1 MKKIFSKFFQFF
13 IVLFG
18 ISFFS
23 FSLIYLSPGDA
34 AEIMLTDC
42 GIIPT
47 PELLAHTRAELGLD
61 KPFLFQYWHWLS
73 SVIRLDFGTSYS
85 MKMPVL
91 EKLAQ
96 SFLPTL
102 QLSLLSLFF
111 MLIISFPLG
120 ILAAV
125 KKDKW
130 QDYMVR
136 GLTFFGISIP
146 NFWLSLI
153 FLSFFGVY
161 LKWVKVAG
169 GTKDFSS
176 MILPALTLSIA
187 MSSKYIRQIRILVI
201 EEMEKP
207 YVFGARMRGMS
218 ERFILWKEVVPN
230 VMIPLITLLG
240 LSLGSLL
247 GGTAVVEIVY
257 NFPGL
262 GNTAI
267 KAISMRDFPLIQ
279 SYVLLVALIYLIINT
294 IVDISYKKFDNR
306 VSDIDNIVNEVV
318 Y

>member
-1 MKKIFSKFFQFF
+1 MKKIFSKLLQIV

-18 ISFFS
+18 ISFLS
-23 FSLIYLSPGDA
+23 FGLIYLSPGDA
-34 AEIMLTDC
+34 AEIMLSDC

-61 KPFLFQYWHWLS
+61 KPFMFQYLHWLG
-73 SVIRLDFGTSYS
+73 SVLRLDFGNSYS
-85 MKMPVL
+85 MRMPVL
-91 EKLAQ
+91 DKLSQA
-96 SFLPTL
+96 FMPTL

-111 MLIISFPLG
+111 MLLISVPLG
-120 ILAAV
+120 ILSAV

-130 QDYMVR
+130 QDYAIR
-136 GLTFFGISIP
+136 GLTFLGISVP

-169 GTKDFSS
+169 GSSDFKS
-176 MILPALTLSIA
+176 MILPALTLSIP
-187 MSSKYIRQIRILVI
+187 MSAKYIRQIRVLVI
-201 EEMEKP
+201 EEMQKP
-207 YVFGARMRGMS
+207 YVMGARMRGLK
-218 ERFILWKEVVPN
+218 ERFILWKEVLPN
-230 VMIPLITLLG
+230 VMIPLITLVG

-294 IVDISYKKFDNR
+294 IIDMTYKKVDNR
-306 VSDIDNIVNEVV
+306 ITEAIH
-318 Y
+318 